1 MEKIIYVIPFIGIVG
16 MLFALYLAMK
26 INKQD
31 PGTERMKEISAAIH
45 GGAKAFL
52 FAEYKI
58 LVFYVLALFA
68 AIGCCLSWGTAVS
81 FLVGA
86 LFSVGAGYFGM
97 TVATKAN
104 VRTADRKSTL

>member
-1 MEKIIYVIPFIGIVG
+1 MEKIIYVIPFIGIIG

-58 LVFYVLALFA
+58 LVF
-68 AIGCCLSWGTAVS
+68 
-81 FLVGA
+81 FLC
-86 LFSVGAGYFGM
+86 
-97 TVATKAN
+97 
-104 VRTADRKSTL
+104 